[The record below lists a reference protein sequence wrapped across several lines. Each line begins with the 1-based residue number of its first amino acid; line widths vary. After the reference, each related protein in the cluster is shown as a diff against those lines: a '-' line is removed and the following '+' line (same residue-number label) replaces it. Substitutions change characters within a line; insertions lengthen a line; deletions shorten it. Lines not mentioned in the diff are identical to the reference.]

1 MLLASKWR
9 RAYNA
14 CGGFR
19 LSIQTLPQG
28 ILPGTISLV
37 FGHSDAGT
45 LPVDDL
51 FAAAE
56 AVLRGPQARPAL
68 AYGAEQGVL
77 GQRWSSTC

>member
-1 MLLASKWR
+1 M
-9 RAYNA
+9 AYNA
-14 CGGFR
+14 RGGFR

-37 FGHSDAGT
+37 FGHPDAGT

-51 FAAAE
+51 FAAAQ

-68 AYGAEQGVL
+68 AYGAEQG
-77 GQRWSSTC
+77 